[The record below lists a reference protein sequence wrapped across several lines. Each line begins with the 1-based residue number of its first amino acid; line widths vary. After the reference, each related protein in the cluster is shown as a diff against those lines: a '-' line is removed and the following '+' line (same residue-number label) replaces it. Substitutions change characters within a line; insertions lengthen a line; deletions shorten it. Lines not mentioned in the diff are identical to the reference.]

1 MEGMEIFF
9 LTEKSVV
16 EAVYYRGK
24 SSDKEIFEL
33 MLRLVYLE
41 LMGCFRLHIIWA
53 SGTRKTAAVIDG
65 FKKGCLIYR
74 IASSGFSL
82 DFMPLHETGFERLAP
97 MLPWVQTWI
106 GVNRI
111 EPLTHEGWFE
121 EGLGMKG

>member
-33 MLRLVYLE
+33 MLRLVYLD

-65 FKKGCLIYR
+65 F
-74 IASSGFSL
+74 
-82 DFMPLHETGFERLAP
+82 
-97 MLPWVQTWI
+97 
-106 GVNRI
+106 
-111 EPLTHEGWFE
+111 
-121 EGLGMKG
+121 